1 MAESIVTAYRYTGTL
16 VTRKREYAVLERL
29 GDFASFEIPPEWLP
43 DGIEP
48 NELVQVE
55 CDKPMGIFAISVV
68 ESPEGAD
75 NFDGPEG
82 LDVE

>member
-1 MAESIVTAYRYTGTL
+1 VAEQSITAYRYTGTFSK
-16 VTRKREYAVLERL
+16 KRGEVATLERL
-29 GDFASFEIPPEWLP
+29 GDFTQFDVPPEWLP
-43 DGIEP
+43 DGIEV

-55 CDKPMGIFAISVV
+55 CDKPMGIFAVTVV